1 MDLANSPCRG
11 MLSTGSVRKC
21 AGLALAAATLLVSSP
36 TQAQDSPPP
45 AHEISPAAAL
55 HISPE
60 GFRVIGDSIKGAL
73 PTGITAIGL
82 SGEFDCGGIGDDD
95 DSATGDDDDSA
106 LADSLQYSSQD
117 IDIHISADE
126 VVVSPGNNRIDIS
139 MAMTLWSDPAAIT
152 LSGSCLIELDEVCTL
167 GLQPTALNADVAM
180 QLALVE
186 GELQAQVDSLSF
198 SHGNFGN
205 PIETGCLL
213 GDVLETLQSY
223 NVDLIGGILGG
234 VLDEQVAELQTQLED
249 ALGGLTETLAY
260 ESELDLL
267 GATVSASLTPNH
279 LELSETGMLL
289 EFGARFSTPSY
300 GDCVPQTGA
309 YPPESHDMPALTG
322 LLPDSADEYHLAIV
336 LNEDTLNQ
344 ALYAAWQGGAFCI
357 VLTELSGLQLSTDY
371 LALVESELVE
381 ELWPEP
387 QPLDIRLEATSPP
400 RIALWDEP
408 HLDAELVLD
417 VFGEELDRKA
427 RFWGLDLLANATFG
441 ITLEDSVLAVDIGFD
456 IESNLGVTVS
466 YNEWLPPRLAQSF
479 SGLLPDLAGQ
489 VIDLESLAPSFTL
502 PQIYG
507 ISIAAIQ
514 TRSIGIE
521 DDYLA
526 VYGWFD
532 PNAATPME
540 LGTVD
545 LGGVG
550 CGDTSSGGEV
560 VISGCEGD
568 QAGCA
573 STGCDSS
580 EEGGCSGCD
589 EGSESCSGG
598 GCSAARSA
606 SPSTTVLLLLL
617 PLLAALRRRP

>member
-1 MDLANSPCRG
+1 
-11 MLSTGSVRKC
+11 MLV
-21 AGLALAAATLLVSSP
+21 AALLVAALLVAGP
-36 TQAQDSPPP
+36 ARAQDIPPTP
-45 AHEISPAAAL
+45 HEINPAAAL
-55 HISPE
+55 HVSPE

-73 PTGITAIGL
+73 PTGITATGL
-82 SGEFDCGGIGDDD
+82 SGEFDCGDIDGDD
-95 DSATGDDDDSA
+95 DSAAGDDDDSA
-106 LADSLQYSSQD
+106 LANSLQYSSQD

-126 VVVSPGNNRIDIS
+126 VIVSPGNNRIDIS
-139 MAMTLWSDPAAIT
+139 MAMTLWSEPADIT
-152 LSGSCLIELDEVCTL
+152 LSGSCLIELDEVCSL
-167 GLQPTALNADVAM
+167 ALQPTALNADVAM

-186 GELQAQVDSLSF
+186 GELQAQVDSLTF
-198 SHGNFGN
+198 SYGNFGN

-223 NVDLIGGILGG
+223 DVDLLGGILGG
-234 VLDEQVAELQTQLED
+234 VLDEQVIELETQLED
-249 ALGGLTETLAY
+249 ALAGLTQTLAY

-267 GATVSASLTPNH
+267 GATLNASLAPNT

-289 EFGARFSTPSY
+289 GFGASFSTPSY

-309 YPPESHDMPALTG
+309 YQPQSHDMPALTG

-336 LNEDTLNQ
+336 LNGDTINQ

-357 VLTELSGLQLSTDY
+357 VLAELSGLEISTDY

-381 ELWPEP
+381 ELWPDP
-387 QPLDIRLEATSPP
+387 QPLDIRMEATGPP
-400 RIALWDEP
+400 RMALWDEP
-408 HLDAELVLD
+408 HLDAELILD
-417 VFGEELDRKA
+417 VFGDELDRRT
-427 RFWGLDLLANATFG
+427 RFWGLDMLANATFG

-466 YNEWLPPRLAQSF
+466 YNEWLPPSLAHSF
-479 SGLLPDLAGQ
+479 SGLLPDLAAQ

-514 TRSIGIE
+514 TQTIGIE

-545 LGGVG
+545 LSGVG
-550 CGDTSSGGEV
+550 CGDTSGGGDV

-568 QAGCA
+568 DAGCA
-573 STGCDSS
+573 STGCESDD
-580 EEGGCSGCD
+580 EGGCSGCD
-589 EGSESCSGG
+589 DSSGSCSGS
-598 GCSAARSA
+598 GCSAARNV
-606 SPSTTVLLLLL
+606 SPTTILLLFL
-617 PLLAALRRRP
+617 PLLAAMRRRP